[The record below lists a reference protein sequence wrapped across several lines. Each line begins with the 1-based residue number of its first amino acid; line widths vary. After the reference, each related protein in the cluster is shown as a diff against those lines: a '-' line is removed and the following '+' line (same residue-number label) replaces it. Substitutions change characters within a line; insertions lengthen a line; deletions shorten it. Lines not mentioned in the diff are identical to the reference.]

1 MSTRGRQR
9 VGSSHSFAFHVP
21 PYHISFPQG
30 TGLFN
35 THCSTRVDPVSLA
48 VTLGTNLLYGDFCHI
63 TCSDGYDMVE
73 SKFTSIM
80 QIKHV
85 ADYDITNSVGVEDP
99 QYANQACLS
108 VDRCPA
114 MGRCAWCAKSNAG
127 LALGWCLCGPD
138 KHVTCG

>member
-1 MSTRGRQR
+1 M
-9 VGSSHSFAFHVP
+9 
-21 PYHISFPQG
+21 
-30 TGLFN
+30 L
-35 THCSTRVDPVSLA
+35 PVVQTSA
-48 VTLGTNLLYGDFCHI
+48 RTTVTKPED
-63 TCSDGYDMVE
+63 
-73 SKFTSIM
+73 
-80 QIKHV
+80 KHV

-127 LALGWCLCGPD
+127 LALGWCLCGLD